1 MAFKKSEDPFYQL
14 FRDFAEEI
22 VETCDDYVKLVDG
35 YPETITMIPGMKLHE
50 SRGDAHVRKIMKEL
64 YTSFITPFDRD
75 DISNLALRMD
85 DIIDYM
91 ESASVGL
98 DLFNMSAS
106 RVEACQL
113 ARLTRAAVEDLRI
126 MVDHLPDYKKDL
138 IVREKAIAVG
148 EIEDQATDVYEQGLR
163 LLYHDEALDEIRRGH
178 IVGWMRV
185 FDRMMDSIAACDAAA
200 GVVRSVIMKSA

>member
-1 MAFKKSEDPFYQL
+1 
-14 FRDFAEEI
+14 
-22 VETCDDYVKLVDG
+22 
-35 YPETITMIPGMKLHE
+35 
-50 SRGDAHVRKIMKEL
+50 MKEL